1 MSATITLLR
10 KEGKLDE
17 AFDYGLQQLEANPT
31 DIWIL
36 RALSWVLYDK
46 VKLAISQAK
55 HPEIIQYHQQIT
67 HLSIPAEES
76 MFWENLSKQ
85 TLSYA
90 WVISK
95 QGKVNE
101 LYELVNSI
109 SPQVVPKG
117 SNYYSSIVQTIIRCI
132 KEGGMINETVML
144 LLEWVDSTAFIAQ
157 DYMTQQVEGIKHS
170 LKPLVESYY
179 NIYAKVLYQ
188 KKDNKRI
195 EDFIPRLKAISQSY
209 PSYIWCG
216 YNMAK
221 LMTLL
226 GNSTPEN
233 IRQNILPLVKSQ
245 HKQFWVWEAY
255 ADTYPPYSEERF
267 SLLAQAMLCPMN
279 SPEMTI
285 NLRKAIIKELH
296 HRKLYNPA
304 RKEIDEIIRIRREQ
318 GWRDD
323 PTINECL
330 SRQWYISAQIE
341 TQTKPIYKELSK
353 LAEQLVFGEQSTIIA
368 VIHHINESKSIAN
381 VITATGDRS
390 FFSFK
395 KLKGVKL
402 EKGKI
407 YELAIR
413 GDITQ
418 MPYTVIDARL
428 KPDTVCPD
436 LIQRGQGLV
445 KILPSGVAFIHN
457 AFVKLEEVKQ
467 HKLRDGERVS
477 YTAFRNWDKQK
488 ESLSWCV
495 REINREEQ

>member
-1 MSATITLLR
+1 MSTTITSLR

-17 AFDYGLQQLEANPT
+17 ALAYGVQQLEVDPK
-31 DIWIL
+31 DIWVL

-46 VKLAISQAK
+46 VKLAISQEK
-55 HPEIIQYHQQIT
+55 HSDIVQHHLQIT
-67 HLSIPAEES
+67 QLSIPTEENI
-76 MFWENLSKQ
+76 FWENLCKQ

-90 WVISK
+90 WTISK
-95 QGKVNE
+95 QGKVTE

-109 SPQVVPKG
+109 APQVVPKG

-132 KEGGMINETVML
+132 KESPAISETVML
-144 LLEWVDSTAFIAQ
+144 LLEWVDSSAFVAQ
-157 DYMTQQVEGIKHS
+157 DYKAQQVEGIKHS

-195 EDFIPRLKAISQSY
+195 EDFIPRLKAISQAY
-209 PSYIWCG
+209 PNYIWCS

-221 LMTLL
+221 LMALL
-226 GNSTPEN
+226 GNSTPES
-233 IRQNILPLVKSQ
+233 IRQNLLPLVKSQ

-255 ADTYPPYSEERF
+255 ADTYPPHSEERF
-267 SLLAQAMLCPMN
+267 SLLAQAMLCPIN

-285 NLRKAIIKELH
+285 NLRKAIVKELYY
-296 HRKLYNPA
+296 RKLYNPA

-323 PTINECL
+323 PAVNECL
-330 SRQWYISAQIE
+330 SRQWYISAQVD
-341 TQTKPIYKELSK
+341 TQTKPIYKELSN
-353 LAEQLVFGEQSTIIA
+353 LADQLVFGEQSKIIA
-368 VIHHINESKSIAN
+368 VIHHVNESKSIAN

-395 KLKGVKL
+395 KLKGVKI

-407 YELAIR
+407 YELTIR
-413 GDITQ
+413 GDIAQ
-418 MPYTVIDARL
+418 MPYTVIDAQL
-428 KPDTVCPD
+428 MPDTLSPD

-445 KILPSGVAFIHN
+445 RTLPSGVAFIHN
-457 AFVKLEEVKQ
+457 AFVKTEEVKQ
-467 HKLRDGERVS
+467 YKLRDGERVS
-477 YTAFRNWDKQK
+477 YTAFRDWDKQK
-488 ESLSWCV
+488 ESLSWRV
-495 REINREEQ
+495 REINREDL

>member
-55 HPEIIQYHQQIT
+55 HLEIIQYHKQIT
-67 HLSIPAEES
+67 RLSIPEEES
-76 MFWENLSKQ
+76 MFWDNLSKQ

-95 QGKVNE
+95 QGNVSE
-101 LYELVNSI
+101 LYGLVTSI
-109 SPQVVPKG
+109 APQVVPKG

-132 KEGGMINETVML
+132 KESGVINDTVVH
-144 LLEWVDSTAFIAQ
+144 LLEWVDSAAFGAQ
-157 DYMTQQVEGIKHS
+157 DYRAQEVEGIKYS

-195 EDFIPRLKAISQSY
+195 ADFIPRLKAISQSH
-209 PSYIWCG
+209 PNYIWCG

-221 LMTLL
+221 LMALL

-233 IRQNILPLVKSQ
+233 IRQNLLPLVKSQ

-267 SLLAQAMLCPMN
+267 SLLAQAMLCPMS

-296 HRKLYNPA
+296 HRKLYNLA

-323 PTINECL
+323 PAINECL
-330 SRQWYISAQIE
+330 SRQWYISARIDTHSQ
-341 TQTKPIYKELSK
+341 PIYKEISK
-353 LAEQLVFGEQSTIIA
+353 LAEQLVFGEKSKIIA
-368 VIHHINESKSIAN
+368 VIHHLNESKRIAN
-381 VITATGDRS
+381 IITATGDRS

-395 KLKGVKL
+395 KIKGIKL
-402 EKGKI
+402 EKGRI
-407 YELAIR
+407 YELTVR

-428 KPDTVCPD
+428 MPDTVCPD
-436 LIQRGQGLV
+436 LIQRGQGFV
-445 KILPSGVAFIHN
+445 KLLPSGVAFIHN
-457 AFVKLEEVKQ
+457 AFVKAEEVNQ

-477 YTAFRNWDKQK
+477 YTAFRDWDRQK
-488 ESLSWCV
+488 ECLSWRV
-495 REINREEQ
+495 REICRED